1 MMDHAPQ
8 IEPLYVF
15 AVFMLGSREAGFT
28 AVCNVMGEH
37 VGDREAWLPALVA
50 QLVASERAAR
60 VDRFAELN
68 DILRTNSTIPV
79 DLAHPL
85 VQGDARRLNLLL
97 WELQRSCLIT
107 SLRGLTADRRAVF
120 ILMHVLSFSMENVAA
135 ICGTSVAAIRM
146 TEGRARRDLEGYLG
160 PRCEHLDANNPCHCA
175 ARLGNALD
183 AGLVRWTSHDDYGG
197 RPFCPEARL
206 DVVRLYSALP
216 RVRLPVVQ

>member
-1 MMDHAPQ
+1 MDQAPQ

-15 AVFMLGSREAGFT
+15 AVFMLGSREAAFA
-28 AVCNVMGEH
+28 AVCDVMGEH
-37 VGDREAWLPALVA
+37 VGDRDAWLPALVA
-50 QLVASERAAR
+50 RLVAAEKATR

-85 VQGDARRLNLLL
+85 VQDDARRLNLLL

-107 SLRGLTADRRAVF
+107 TLRGLTSERRAVF
-120 ILMHVLSFSMENVAA
+120 TLMHVLDFSVETTAA
-135 ICGTSVAAIRM
+135 ACGTSVAAVRM

-175 ARLGNALD
+175 ARLGNALE
-183 AGLVRWTSHDDYGG
+183 AGLVHWPSHDDYGG
-197 RPFCPEARL
+197 RPFCPEAHL
-206 DVVRLYSALP
+206 DVIRLYSTLP